1 VKTIVQISGICLV
14 ATTALAQPTA
24 VSESTAPNVNP
35 SIHAFVEACLKTAP
49 SFAGAVKAAATF
61 GITELSDSGFAKMG
75 FNEDQS
81 LGIQIT
87 EGKECVIT
95 TPNQSIRNLTQLFLD
110 EVGRQVG
117 APAGTRVP
125 VKLRVGNQT
134 FIFMHDR
141 DGGEA
146 FVMLRPDA

>member
-95 TPNQSIRNLTQLFLD
+95 TPNQSIRNLTQLFL
-110 EVGRQVG
+110 
-117 APAGTRVP
+117 
-125 VKLRVGNQT
+125 LRIT
-134 FIFMHDR
+134 
-141 DGGEA
+141 
-146 FVMLRPDA
+146 